1 VGLRVV
7 IKESIEI
14 YRENSSI
21 ESFKK
26 EIELLKSAGYKISE
40 GNDDYVFLS
49 QSITVDERR
58 DTCKNL

>member
-1 VGLRVV
+1 MV

-26 EIELLKSAGYKISE
+26 EIELIKSAGYNISE
-40 GNDDYVFLS
+40 ENDDYVCLS
-49 QSITVDERR
+49 QSVTIGYT
-58 DTCKNL
+58 

>member
-1 VGLRVV
+1 MV

-26 EIELLKSAGYKISE
+26 EIELIKSAGYNISE
-40 GNDDYVFLS
+40 ENDDYVCLS
-49 QSITVDERR
+49 QSVTIGYTQRYENR
-58 DTCKNL
+58 